1 MIQKKKKQIKLAI
14 LVVIIVGLLAG
25 GTVWFATSRNTN
37 MQITAN
43 NDKIIQRDFSSKRLI
58 VTTDIE
64 LKETFNSKSVNKLP
78 SGKYVIKYETEE
90 DTKNAYE
97 KFVNNKA
104 YNNCTYKKSK
114 SFQNDSNISAFSS
127 ANSQNNCQ
135 YNNSNN
141 VINDCR

>member
-97 KFVNNKA
+97 KFVNNKDI
-104 YNNCTYKKSK
+104 KSVEIDAIVK
-114 SFQNDSNISAFSS
+114 LQEVAKTMTMIWEEDKQNLGEFI
-127 ANSQNNCQ
+127 QW
-135 YNNSNN
+135 
-141 VINDCR
+141 V